1 MGGALAEASSWRWI
15 FWINLPICGIGFVL
29 IIAFLNQKS
38 VPGSLI
44 SKLVKVDW
52 IGAFLLTASATS
64 LLLTLSWGNV
74 MYPWSS
80 WHTILPLILGVVGM
94 AGFVMYDGKVPHD
107 PIVRLAIFKERTA
120 LVTYMGTCI
129 HEIVLWCLLYYL
141 PLYYKCVK
149 GYSAI
154 FPGMGSLSMGH
165 LERMVSE
172 YPGNGRPLSARPDS
186 SISACAFLNLVPGL
200 GLGMLYNSQAYVTQ
214 AAAEEQDSAHA
225 ATMYIFSRSFGQ
237 SIGVAVGGAI
247 FQSQFAVNLRAY
259 PQLASEASSLVELVK
274 AMQPSSPRRIMIVA
288 AYADSLKVV

>member
-154 FPGMGSLSMGH
+154 FPGVSVFLETFTVAPASIFVGILVSRWDRFRWAIWSGWFLST
-165 LERMVSE
+165 
-172 YPGNGRPLSARPDS
+172 
-186 SISACAFLNLVPGL
+186 
-200 GLGMLYNSQAYVTQ
+200 LGMGVLYLL
-214 AAAEEQDSAHA
+214 
-225 ATMYIFSRSFGQ
+225 GQ
-237 SIGVAVGGAI
+237 TAR
-247 FQSQFAVNLRAY
+247 FQHVHS
-259 PQLASEASSLVELVK
+259 
-274 AMQPSSPRRIMIVA
+274 
-288 AYADSLKVV
+288 